1 MIEYNGE
8 NYESLIEK
16 GLIAIQYYAT
26 WCGPC
31 KMLGPIL
38 ESISEER
45 KDLTFY
51 RIDIDKY
58 RAQATEVGIRS
69 VPTIVLYRDGKE
81 VDRVS
86 GYQPKEKVLQWLDQ
100 GK

>member
-8 NYESLIEK
+8 KYESLIEK
-16 GLIAIQYYAT
+16 GTVAVQYYAT

-38 ESISEER
+38 ENISEER
-45 KDLTFY
+45 QDLVFY

-58 RAQATEVGIRS
+58 RQQATETGIRS
-69 VPTIVLYRDGKE
+69 VPTVVLYRDGKE
-81 VDRVS
+81 IDRLS
-86 GYQPKEKVLQWLDQ
+86 GYSPKEKVLQWLEQ
-100 GK
+100 NQ